1 MIDSLSRKRH
11 TERLHGRQPEYKMT
25 TLLQDICLE
34 KHTQLLSLVMQIAK
48 QK

>member
-11 TERLHGRQPEYKMT
+11 TECLNGWQHEYKMT

-34 KHTQLLSLVMQIAK
+34 MHTQLLSLVMQIAK

>member
-11 TERLHGRQPEYKMT
+11 TECLNGWQPEYKMT

-34 KHTQLLSLVMQIAK
+34 MHTQLLSLVMQIAK